1 MGLPPPLDFGTRHLL
16 PLERN
21 PEIITVHALCIYLQ
35 TVNMYALFTSWWKW
49 WGGGRDT
56 TLEIKIM
63 CRLIYTPHTFSLVKF
78 LPAKRLMH
86 TIKYRVEIS
95 L

>member
-1 MGLPPPLDFGTRHLL
+1 MV
-16 PLERN
+16 E
-21 PEIITVHALCIYLQ
+21 V
-35 TVNMYALFTSWWKW
+35 V
-49 WGGGRDT
+49 GGGRYT

-63 CRLIYTPHTFSLVKF
+63 CRLIYTPHTFSLLKF